1 MRSLFSKK
9 EPENG
14 LAVIVMKL
22 ECTVRPCVCVSFP
35 LSPPFFKVYSLE
47 LDQEDNYHYLT
58 WVSCSLLSASSAHVG
73 PDSFQKVAACLMI
86 LKSIS
91 DEK

>member
-22 ECTVRPCVCVSFP
+22 ECTVRPCVCVFP
-35 LSPPFFKVYSLE
+35 PLPPFFQGVLIG
-47 LDQEDNYHYLT
+47 T
-58 WVSCSLLSASSAHVG
+58 G
-73 PDSFQKVAACLMI
+73 PGR
-86 LKSIS
+86 
-91 DEK
+91 